1 MYFSKIEVQSSN
13 DYCENR
19 ELWDWLKEND
29 FNEYSIHQLLW
40 KTFEL
45 DPNAN
50 RSFIFRIEKDKGTRM
65 PMFYMVSKNKPIN
78 GQGVLNIVYKEYA
91 PKVTEGKSFFFDTRL
106 NPVIARVREGKKH
119 SAKHDLWMDAK
130 KRGKKEG
137 LSGFELTAYIESEV
151 ISWFYKKAEN
161 SGFSINK
168 ESLVIESY
176 AKHKFLKSKN
186 ISAKYSKNAIE
197 FNSIDFKGIL
207 TVNDSEKFENSLF
220 NGIGRSKAF
229 GCGLVLIKPCI

>member
-40 KTFEL
+40 NTFEF
-45 DPNAN
+45 DSNAS
-50 RSFIFRIEKDKGTRM
+50 RSFIFRIEKNKETRM
-65 PMFYMVSKNKPIN
+65 PMFYMVSKDKPIN
-78 GQGVLNIVYKEYA
+78 DQGILKIVQKKYD
-91 PKVTEGKSFFFDTRL
+91 PKVLEGKSFFFDTRL

-130 KRGKKEG
+130 RRGKKDG
-137 LSGFELTAYIESEV
+137 LSGFELIAYIESEV
-151 ISWFYKKAEN
+151 ISWFCKKSETN
-161 SGFSINK
+161 GFSIKK
-168 ESLVIESY
+168 ESLVIEGY
-176 AKHKFLKSKN
+176 AKHKFSKSKH
-186 ISAKYSKNAIE
+186 IDAKFSKKAIE
-197 FNSIDFKGIL
+197 FNSIDYKGIL
-207 TVNDSEKFENSLF
+207 TVNDSKKFENVLF